1 MEKGT
6 TRQRWGALGDTAGTH
21 LCQTSKSKAER
32 RSHSV
37 LIPPFP
43 RAFKECDMS
52 KDTWEA
58 KRWRTFLGAEGQS
71 SIPQQAPGPCRLAA
85 ALLGGITG
93 NGMVGT
99 GVELSSTLLP
109 VCHVTGEEM
118 GLRQR
123 DEGASTPSTS
133 PRGWQVGALHTT
145 GVMQTSPRRRA
156 GLYLPIQMSAHL
168 KPSQLSPD
176 VHPLPQVTMPAVGTI
191 SSVHFWVPATLL
203 ASWLAHSHF
212 PLYPAAGDGCLHTS
226 GGLFAMEPLNPAES
240 LRSPGAPLAGRGG
253 GG

>member
-1 MEKGT
+1 
-6 TRQRWGALGDTAGTH
+6 
-21 LCQTSKSKAER
+21 
-32 RSHSV
+32 
-37 LIPPFP
+37 
-43 RAFKECDMS
+43 MS

-58 KRWRTFLGAEGQS
+58 KRWKTFLGAEGQS

-109 VCHVTGEEM
+109 VCHVTGKEM

-145 GVMQTSPRRRA
+145 GVIQTSPRRRA

-176 VHPLPQVTMPAVGTI
+176 VHPPPKSPCQLWAPSPLCTFGCQP
-191 SSVHFWVPATLL
+191 HC
-203 ASWLAHSHF
+203 WLR
-212 PLYPAAGDGCLHTS
+212 GLHTVTFPS
-226 GGLFAMEPLNPAES
+226 IQLLEMDVFTHLEVCLQWS
-240 LRSPGAPLAGRGG
+240 H
-253 GG
+253 